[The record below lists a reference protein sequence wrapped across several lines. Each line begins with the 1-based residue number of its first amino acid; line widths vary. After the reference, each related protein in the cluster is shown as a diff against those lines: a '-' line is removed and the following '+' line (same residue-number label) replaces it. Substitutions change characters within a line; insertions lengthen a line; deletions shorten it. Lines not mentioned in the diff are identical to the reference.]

1 LYRPPFT
8 LCAWQAYTRRTMP
21 GVLERASRVA
31 LDLLF
36 PPQCAICRAGGSVL
50 CEYCI
55 ATLPLADAPR
65 CVRCWDGVKHG
76 SLCVRCAT
84 APTAF
89 ESVRAPYAHE
99 DGARELVHELKYGN
113 LTSLAEPMAR
123 EMAPMAAAFA
133 PDVMVPVPLHG
144 GRERSRGYNQSALLA
159 KAIGRETGIAVDA
172 KAARR
177 VRATKPLV
185 QAMSPEERA
194 AIVDGAFRAEGA
206 RVGGRRVLLVDDVVT
221 TGATLGACAR
231 AVLDA
236 GATSVVAVTFVRA

>member
-1 LYRPPFT
+1 MLQRSKLP
-8 LCAWQAYTRRTMP
+8 AYTRRTMP
-21 GVLERASRVA
+21 RVIERASRVA

-36 PPQCAICRAGGSVL
+36 PPQCALCRAGGSVL

-55 ATLPLADAPR
+55 ATLPLAEAPR
-65 CVRCWDGVKHG
+65 CERCWDDVTHG
-76 SLCVRCAT
+76 SLCARCSRT
-84 APTAF
+84 PPAF

-99 DGARELVHELKYGN
+99 DGARELVHLLKYEN

-123 EMAPMAAAFA
+123 EMAPFVAVFA
-133 PDVMVPVPLHG
+133 PDVVVPVPLHS

-159 KAIGRETGIAVDA
+159 KHIGRETGIVVDSR
-172 KAARR
+172 AARR

-194 AIVDGAFRAEGA
+194 QIVEGAFRADA
-206 RVGGRRVLLVDDVVT
+206 SRVERRRVLLVDDVVT

-231 AVLDA
+231 ALLDA
-236 GATSVVAVTFVRA
+236 GAGSVSAVTFVRA